1 MITWTPAAR
10 AEWDRFVARP
20 RPDLAASGADA
31 LEVLE
36 DLRRHVEHEATTEGL
51 QTLTA
56 EDIRRL
62 LTRLGPVAPGLETTT
77 PGPPVRREPALRRG
91 QAIWLALL
99 GVVLPA
105 LTVLIELT
113 TGMCA
118 ATFFDPVPTRWHVLL
133 AAFVPVANGAALNAL
148 LRCDARRRTALGWA
162 NAFAFGIALF
172 YAVLFL
178 PLLLP
183 GLLTV
188 VFFGWGLLP
197 LSPLLAVVATG
208 FIRSHLRR
216 LGAGLDVSLPGFWR
230 GLALAALAV
239 APAEAPSWITR
250 SALRLAVSEVAAQQ
264 QRGLA
269 WLRALGDTDI
279 LLRECY
285 GRTRGAQEMDLVAWL
300 ITGGP
305 RVTPER
311 AREVYYRVTG
321 TPFNAVPAPH
331 VRTARGAF
339 AALDEWTWDTDQGG
353 ERVGGRVKG
362 LSLHASR
369 LDAVVEPDAAVG
381 YWEWVLEF
389 KNNSTQAR
397 EARAQILLPPGGVVS
412 RLTLWVHGEEREA
425 AFAGRAQTRRAYQEV
440 AIRQRRDPVLV
451 TTAGPDRVLMQCFP
465 VPAEGGLMRVRLG
478 ITAPLPLTAAE
489 TATLHWPCFVERN
502 FTIAEDF
509 RHALWVEGPGDLRP
523 LGPEL
528 RAEQPRPGFAAA
540 RGQVRENAL
549 ANGNCQVRVARPA
562 AVNRVWTADSRSGRG
577 GFVAGTF
584 TAAPPFQPSRVIMVL
599 DGSRSMARVWPD
611 VAAALDG
618 LPAHA
623 EIGVMLAGDEPAVL
637 ADVAVLDAAQ
647 RAALQSRVAALRAAG
662 GRDNLP
668 ALTRAWELAAE
679 KPDAAIVWVHAAQPV
694 LLSSAEALIQA
705 LGRRPRGPRLF
716 AVQTK
721 PGPNRVLEQ
730 LDGIPAVQSVARR
743 GGVAEDLR
751 RLFQGW
757 SADQAALRLELEH
770 VNEPPAAEP
779 GLREAGPHLARLWA
793 ATEARRLHAAKK
805 TEAAVHL
812 AAAYQLVTPA
822 SGAVVLETQEQY
834 DRHGLQPADPTTVP
848 AIPEPRTSSL
858 LAFAAVLWLLL
869 WKRRRRAA

>member
-36 DLRRHVEHEATTEGL
+36 DLRRHVEHEATTQGL

-56 EDIRRL
+56 EDVRRL
-62 LTRLGPVAPGLETTT
+62 LTRF
-77 PGPPVRREPALRRG
+77 GPPEPVPEPASAPVSLASGPPRKPSL
-91 QAIWLALL
+91 WLALL

-105 LTVLIELT
+105 LTLLIELT

-118 ATFFDPVPTRWHVLL
+118 ATFFDPMPTIWHVLL
-133 AAFVPVANGAALNAL
+133 AAFVPAANGVALNTI
-148 LRCDARRRTALGWA
+148 LRHDARRRTALGWA

-188 VFFGWGLLP
+188 VFWGWGLLP
-197 LSPLLAVVATG
+197 LSPLLAVVATV
-208 FIRSHLRR
+208 FIRNHLRR
-216 LGAGLDVSLPGFWR
+216 LGAGLDASLPGFWR
-230 GLALAALAV
+230 GLALAVLAV
-239 APAEAPSWITR
+239 ALAEAPSWITR
-250 SALRLAVSEVAAQQ
+250 SALRLAVSDMAAEQ
-264 QRGLA
+264 QRGVA

-321 TPFNAVPAPH
+321 TPFNAVPAPR

-339 AALDEWTWDTDQGG
+339 AALDEWTWDNDQGG

-362 LSLHASR
+362 LGLHASR

-381 YWEWVLEF
+381 YWEWTLEF
-389 KNNSTQAR
+389 KNSSGQAR

-412 RLTLWVHGEEREA
+412 RLTLWVNGEEREA
-425 AFAGRAQTRRAYQEV
+425 AFAGRAQTRQAYQEV

-465 VPAEGGLMRVRLG
+465 VPADGGLMRVRLG
-478 ITAPLPLTAAE
+478 ITAPLPLTAADA
-489 TATLHWPCFVERN
+489 ATLRWPCFVERN

-509 RHALWVEGPGDLRP
+509 RHALWVEGPGELRP
-523 LGPEL
+523 FGPEL
-528 RAEQPRPGFAAA
+528 HAEQPRPDFAAA
-540 RGQVRENAL
+540 RGQVREDAL
-549 ANGNCQVRVARPA
+549 ANGVCQVRVARPA
-562 AVNRVWTADSRSGRG
+562 GVNRVWTADSRSGRG
-577 GFVAGTF
+577 GYVAGTF
-584 TAAPPFQPSRVIMVL
+584 TTARPFQPSRVVLVL
-599 DGSRSMARVWPD
+599 DSSRSMAPALPD
-611 VAAALDG
+611 VAAALDD
-618 LPAHA
+618 LPATA
-623 EIGVMLAGDEPAVL
+623 EIALVLAGDEPIVL
-637 ADVAVLDAAQ
+637 AEATMLDDAR
-647 RAALQSRVAALRAAG
+647 RAALRSRVAALRAAG

-679 KPDAAIVWVHAAQPV
+679 KPDAAIVWVHATQPV
-694 LLSSAEALIQA
+694 LLSSAEALTQA
-705 LGRRPRGPRLF
+705 FGRRPRGPRLF
-716 AVQTK
+716 SVQTK

-730 LDGIPAVQSVARR
+730 LDGVPAVQSVARR
-743 GGVAEDLR
+743 DGVAEDLR
-751 RLFQGW
+751 HLFQGW
-757 SADQAALRLELEH
+757 SADQATLRLELEH
-770 VNEPPAAEP
+770 VGEQPAAEP
-779 GLREAGPHLARLWA
+779 GLREVSPHLARLWA
-793 ATEARRLHAAKK
+793 ATEARRLHAAKN
-805 TEAAVHL
+805 TDAAVRL

-834 DRHGLQPADPTTVP
+834 DRHGLHPADPTTVP

-858 LAFAAVLWLLL
+858 LVFAAAVWLLL
-869 WKRRRRAA
+869 KRRRLRVV

>member
-10 AEWDRFVARP
+10 AEWERFVARP
-20 RPDLAASGADA
+20 RPNLATSGADA

-36 DLRRHVEHEATTEGL
+36 DLRRHVEHEAATEGL

-56 EDIRRL
+56 GDVRRL
-62 LTRLGPVAPGLETTT
+62 LTRLGPVEPAPEITT
-77 PGPPVRREPALRRG
+77 PAPSARGEPSLRRAPAL
-91 QAIWLALL
+91 WLALL

-105 LTVLIELT
+105 LTLLIELT

-118 ATFFDPVPTRWHVLL
+118 ATFFDPVPTLWHVLL
-133 AAFVPVANGAALNAL
+133 AAFVPVANGVALNTI
-148 LRCDARRRTALGWA
+148 LRRDARRRTALSWA
-162 NAFAFGIALF
+162 NAFALGVTLF
-172 YAVLFL
+172 YATLFL

-197 LSPLLAVVATG
+197 LSPLLAVVATL
-208 FIRSHLRR
+208 FIRNHLRR
-216 LGAGLDVSLPGFWR
+216 LGTGLDDPLPGGWR

-239 APAEAPSWITR
+239 ALAEAPSWITR
-250 SALRLAVSEVAAQQ
+250 SALRLAVSDVPAEQR
-264 QRGLA
+264 RGLA

-321 TPFNAVPAPH
+321 TPFNAVPAPR

-339 AALDEWTWDTDQGG
+339 AALNEWTWDTDQGG

-369 LDAVVEPDAAVG
+369 LDAVVEPDAAVA

-389 KNNSTQAR
+389 RNSSAQAR

-412 RLTLWVHGEEREA
+412 RLTLWVNGEEREA
-425 AFAGRAQTRRAYQEV
+425 AFAGRAQTRQAYQEV

-465 VPAEGGLMRVRLG
+465 VPADGGLMRVRLG
-478 ITAPLPLTAAE
+478 VTAPLPLTAADA
-489 TATLHWPCFVERN
+489 ATLRWPCFAERN

-509 RHALWVEGPGDLRP
+509 RHALWVESPGELRP

-540 RGQVRENAL
+540 RGQVREDAL
-549 ANGNCQVRVARPA
+549 ANGVCQVRLARPA
-562 AVNRVWTADSRSGRG
+562 GVNRVWTADSRSDRG
-577 GFVAGTF
+577 GYVAGTF
-584 TAAPPFQPSRVIMVL
+584 TATRPFQPSRVVLVL
-599 DGSRSMARVWPD
+599 DGSRPMASAWPD
-611 VAAALDG
+611 VATALDG
-618 LPAHA
+618 LPANS
-623 EIGVMLAGDEPAVL
+623 EIALVFAGDEPTVL
-637 ADVAVLDAAQ
+637 ADAAVLDATQ
-647 RAALQSRVAALRAAG
+647 RTALRLQVAALRAAG
-662 GRDNLP
+662 GRDNVP
-668 ALTRAWELAAE
+668 ALMRAWELAAE

-705 LGRRPRGPRLF
+705 FGRRPRGPRVF
-716 AVQTK
+716 SVQTK

-730 LDGIPAVQSVARR
+730 FDGIPAVQSVTRR
-743 GGVAEDLR
+743 GSLAEDLR
-751 RLFQGW
+751 QLFQGW
-757 SADQAALRLELEH
+757 SADQATLRLELEH
-770 VNEPPAAEP
+770 VNEQPVAEP
-779 GLREAGPHLARLWA
+779 GLREASPHLARLWA

-805 TEAAVHL
+805 TEAAVRL

-834 DRHGLQPADPTTVP
+834 DRHGLQPADPMMVP
-848 AIPEPRTSSL
+848 AIPEPRTASL
-858 LAFAAVLWLLL
+858 LICAAAVWLLL
-869 WKRRRRAA
+869 KRRRHTA